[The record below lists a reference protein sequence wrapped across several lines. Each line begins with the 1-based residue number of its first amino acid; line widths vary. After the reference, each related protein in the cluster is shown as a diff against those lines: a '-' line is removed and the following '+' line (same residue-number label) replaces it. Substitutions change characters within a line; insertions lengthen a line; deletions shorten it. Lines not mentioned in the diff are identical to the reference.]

1 MSMQSY
7 GNCELRAD
15 IVKINSMYNFQELW
29 DEMAE
34 LIEETDATPYEIA
47 SNCYDRE
54 EEDQAYKELRKV
66 IKSYIDQALLKLN
79 IDIYL
84 NYIDSDSEGTDLQG
98 EMIWC
103 VEPELVKPAKE
114 FSLQWITW
122 STFG

>member
-15 IVKINSMYNFQELW
+15 IIKINSTYNFQKLW

-34 LIEETDATPYEIA
+34 LIEETDATLYEIT
-47 SNCYDRE
+47 NDCYAME
-54 EEDQAYKELRKV
+54 EEDDAYKALRKI
-66 IKSYIDQALLKLN
+66 IKSYIDQAWLKLK

-84 NYIDSDSEGTDLQG
+84 NYIDFEADGTDFQG

-103 VEPELVKPAKE
+103 IEPELIKPVKE
-114 FSLQWITW
+114 FSLKWITW